1 MLEDISYRNYKKKS
15 DIHGTVLYPATMIA
29 PVQND
34 ILCYLIENDKIN
46 NIFDPFH
53 GTGTALYEGMEISNK
68 IELYGCDINPLA
80 NLITKVKL
88 SGVSYEINQNIEK
101 LKKMIANRELHQLH
115 NFNNIEKWFR
125 KDIIF
130 DLTRIRNAIM
140 QIENKQDRL
149 YFWYM
154 FCDVIRKYSNTQSS
168 TYKLFIKPKEKIEN
182 MQNNVISDYLTKI
195 SQNIFKFNKKTNK
208 FQLFKMDIL
217 KKIND
222 FDNYSFDISITS
234 PPYGDNATTVTYGQ
248 FSMLS
253 LYWIDKDDL
262 ELEGWELDNYSA
274 IDTRSLGGCWKN
286 KIESTFEKS
295 LIIPFLELVNE
306 DKKNKVEAFFAD
318 YFTFL
323 KQICRVTN
331 KYIVMTLG
339 NRTVSGVNINLTQI
353 TMLYLE
359 NNKFTNVKIA
369 QREILNKRT
378 PHKTSRVNNMPI
390 DSICKE
396 YVIIYKRV
404 EC

>member
-15 DIHGTVLYPATMIA
+15 DIHGTILYPATMIA
-29 PVQND
+29 PLQNE
-34 ILCYLIENDKIN
+34 ILCYLIEKDKID

-53 GTGTALYEGMEISNK
+53 GTGTALYEGMEISSR

-88 SGVSYEINQNIEK
+88 SGVSSEIDQNIKNLIE
-101 LKKMIANRELHQLH
+101 IIDNIELHQVH
-115 NFNNIEKWFR
+115 NFNNIDKWFR
-125 KDIIF
+125 NDIKF
-130 DLTRIRNAIM
+130 DLTRIRNSIM
-140 QIENKQDRL
+140 QIRNKQDRL

-154 FCDVIRKYSNTQSS
+154 FCDVLRKYSNTQSS
-168 TYKLFIKPKEKIEN
+168 TYKLYIKPKEKIEN
-182 MQNNVISDYLTKI
+182 MQNNVIKDYLTNI
-195 SQNIFKFNKKTNK
+195 CQNSLKFSKKANK
-208 FQLFKMDIL
+208 FQLFKMDVL
-217 KKIND
+217 KKMND

-253 LYWIDKDDL
+253 LYWIDKADL
-262 ELEGWELDNYSA
+262 ELEGWELNNYSA

-286 KIESTFEKS
+286 KIETTFERS
-295 LIIPFLELVNE
+295 LVIPYLKLINE
-306 DKKNKVEAFFAD
+306 DKKNKVEAFFTD
-318 YFTFL
+318 YFAFL
-323 KQICRVTN
+323 KQLCRVTN

-353 TMLYLE
+353 TMQYLE

-378 PHKTSRVNNMPI
+378 PHKTSRVNNKPI
-390 DSICKE
+390 DSMSKE
-396 YVIIYKRV
+396 FVIIYKRA
-404 EC
+404 EA